1 MSRRRDKGGPTDDK
15 PKPRPEPKRSQAGGD
30 RLAARLRAQARKLLG
45 KHYANKY
52 RTGGR

>member
-1 MSRRRDKGGPTDDK
+1 MSRRRDKGGPADDK
-15 PKPRPEPKRSQAGGD
+15 PKPRPEPKRGGAGDD
-30 RLAARLRAQARKLLG
+30 RLAARLRAQVRKLLG